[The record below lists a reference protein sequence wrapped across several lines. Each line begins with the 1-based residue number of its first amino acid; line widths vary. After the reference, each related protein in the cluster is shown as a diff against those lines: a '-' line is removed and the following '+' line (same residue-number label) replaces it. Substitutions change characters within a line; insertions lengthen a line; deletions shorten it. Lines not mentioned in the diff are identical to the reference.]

1 MFTSNSFELNVV
13 SHYLNIISFRFCL
26 SVSLVTSH
34 TACWPVMKRM
44 TQSLASRA
52 PSRRSQIL
60 SRLEM
65 HHWICLT
72 SICYPSEFLIA
83 LVSRQG
89 EDWISYKLWQTVK
102 FNIPLSKKESFA
114 QKIYVPLLICSS
126 QNFKVVNLLQYN
138 TMPCNAL
145 RCNAMQSRPMQSR
158 PMQSNTLQYNKE
170 KTEKFKFKLKKSML
184 IKITVMI
191 FFLWC
196 FR

>member
-1 MFTSNSFELNVV
+1 MNFGPFLSREFRKGDWQLQNLPYIITSRNSGKHCNLWMFTSNSFEMNVV

-72 SICYPSEFLIA
+72 SICYPSELLTA

-102 FNIPLSKKESFA
+102 FNIPLSKSHLHKKYTCLFW
-114 QKIYVPLLICSS
+114 
-126 QNFKVVNLLQYN
+126 FVVLK
-138 TMPCNAL
+138 
-145 RCNAMQSRPMQSR
+145 
-158 PMQSNTLQYNKE
+158 TLK
-170 KTEKFKFKLKKSML
+170 
-184 IKITVMI
+184 
-191 FFLWC
+191 
-196 FR
+196 